1 MKFLNNII
9 NNVTNAVG
17 IEIEDDFTKM
27 IRARDNGEQWAQAK
41 LDNILQRNEPDIY
54 ERIAEAR
61 RKIYAEYAENGNPKA
76 MYYYGISA
84 LDFNTF
90 MRMLEPLANCGN
102 VDAMTSI
109 ARQYSLGLLTQADEE
124 ESFKWYLKAAK
135 FGDVFAQNQVAL
147 AYTCNNGCGGIDYN
161 KAYEW
166 YRAAAEQQ
174 SASGYCG
181 MGKCYE
187 YWQTQLPFTSNGQ
200 DINEKLLDYD
210 QKRIDC
216 YEEARK
222 YLSSQDEEIET
233 LYGLAASY
241 RSAGEHVANEEASL
255 QMNKLAIFYFYAAY
269 DCGHPYAMIKAREIA
284 ENNKIYVDFNN
295 VVGWARSEGIVE

>member
-9 NNVTNAVG
+9 SNVSNSIG

-27 IRARDNGEQWAQAK
+27 IRARDNGEQWAQDM
-41 LDNILQRNEPDIY
+41 LDSMFQRNEPDIY

-61 RKIYAEYAENGNPKA
+61 RKIYAKDAESGNPKA

-90 MRMLEPLANCGN
+90 MRMLEPLANRGN
-102 VDAMTSI
+102 IDAMTSI
-109 ARQYSLGLLTQADEE
+109 AREYSIGLLTEANAEQ
-124 ESFKWYLKAAK
+124 SFKWYLKAAQS
-135 FGDVFAQNQVAL
+135 GDVFAQNQVAL

-166 YRAAAEQQ
+166 YHAAAEQQ

-187 YWQTQLPFTSNGQ
+187 YWQTQLSFTSNGQ

-210 QKRIDC
+210 GKRVHC

-233 LYGLAASY
+233 LYGLGTSY
-241 RSAGEHVANEEASL
+241 RSAGEHVVNESASI
-255 QMNKLAIFYFYAAY
+255 QMKKLAIFYFYAAY
-269 DCGHPYAMIKAREIA
+269 DCGHPHALKYAREIA

-295 VVGWARSEGIVE
+295 MMGWARSEGIIE